1 MLFSK
6 AYQQLWLL
14 VVTTF
19 IESSHVL
26 PIPLTLAPI
35 RLVLAESSS
44 PHGFNGNVMLR
55 VHCQQA
61 LLLLRVLP
69 MEQQVRVFFL
79 LSLEQSLRMLQVAT
93 ARRHD
98 DRVAG
103 ILNVHQP
110 DSSAVKIVQFNSSL
124 CQLHMAAL
132 KMSTHPRRQ
141 PDLHHTTRPTPVE
154 NRFRGVGR
162 VRVAP
167 GDTLTALRA
176 HNVYQH
182 GMQREQRHVSNA
194 QPPSSGL
201 R

>member
-93 ARRHD
+93 ARRHMTAV
-98 DRVAG
+98 RAYGAG
-103 ILNVHQP
+103 QRATVVLNG
-110 DSSAVKIVQFNSSL
+110 DYRFNSGG
-124 CQLHMAAL
+124 
-132 KMSTHPRRQ
+132 
-141 PDLHHTTRPTPVE
+141 E
-154 NRFRGVGR
+154 
-162 VRVAP
+162 
-167 GDTLTALRA
+167 
-176 HNVYQH
+176 
-182 GMQREQRHVSNA
+182 
-194 QPPSSGL
+194 
-201 R
+201 

>member
-61 LLLLRVLP
+61 LLLLMDKHKGTRTINSNTTADFHADYATLFVVL
-69 MEQQVRVFFL
+69 
-79 LSLEQSLRMLQVAT
+79 
-93 ARRHD
+93 H
-98 DRVAG
+98 
-103 ILNVHQP
+103 
-110 DSSAVKIVQFNSSL
+110 
-124 CQLHMAAL
+124 
-132 KMSTHPRRQ
+132 
-141 PDLHHTTRPTPVE
+141 
-154 NRFRGVGR
+154 
-162 VRVAP
+162 
-167 GDTLTALRA
+167 
-176 HNVYQH
+176 
-182 GMQREQRHVSNA
+182 
-194 QPPSSGL
+194 
-201 R
+201 